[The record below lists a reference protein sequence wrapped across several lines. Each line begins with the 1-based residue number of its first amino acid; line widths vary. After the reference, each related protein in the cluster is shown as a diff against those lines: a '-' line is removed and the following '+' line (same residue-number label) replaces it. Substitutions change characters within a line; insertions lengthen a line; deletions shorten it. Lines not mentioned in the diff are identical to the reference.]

1 MKTQT
6 KLKAIIAIQVLTIAS
21 ILVFGLLEIINL

>member
-1 MKTQT
+1 MGTDV
-6 KLKAIIAIQVLTIAS
+6 KLKAIIAVQVLTIAS